1 MSGNVWEWTRSVYDE
16 YPYPVGGQALQQREY
31 LMASDSH
38 SRVLRGGSFA
48 HNNENNLRCALGLRP
63 LAQGQPPDYSPVSI
77 AIRSLTTDAE
87 IRAVEELQRLAW
99 RLPDVEIVPLH
110 VLVTAARNGGL
121 LLGAFD
127 GERLAGFVFGF
138 AGLTP
143 AGRLKHCSHMT
154 GVHPDYRDRNLG
166 YRLKLAQRAAVLA
179 QGIDLITW
187 TFDPLEARNGWLN
200 FHKLGAVCC
209 TYLRSVYGDMRD
221 GLNAGLPSDRLQ
233 VDWWIGSPRV
243 EQRLRGADGPPSSGS
258 PLPRRW
264 AGTDPTPC
272 APLLSTGER
281 EEGEVKE
288 GRTLITIP
296 VNFQAIKAAD
306 LSLAMQWRLAT
317 RQQFEAAFAQ
327 GLCIT
332 DLLRDGDDRRYLLE
346 SDP

>member
-138 AGLTP
+138 LGLTA
-143 AGRLKHCSHMT
+143 AGQLKHCSHMA

-166 YRLKLAQRAAVLA
+166 YRLKLAQRAHVLA

-200 FHKLGAVCC
+200 FHKLGAVCR

-233 VDWWIGSPRV
+233 VDWWIGSQRV
-243 EQRLRGADGPPSSGS
+243 EQRLRGDAPPPSVLSAWETA
-258 PLPRRW
+258 PRA
-264 AGTDPTPC
+264 AGEDR
-272 APLLSTGER
+272 A
-281 EEGEVKE
+281 
-288 GRTLITIP
+288 LITIP
-296 VNFQAIKAAD
+296 ANFQAIKAAD
-306 LSLAMQWRLAT
+306 LALAMQWRLAT
-317 RQQFEAAFAQ
+317 RQQFESAFAQ
-327 GLCIT
+327 GMAVVDVGREADQCC
-332 DLLRDGDDRRYLLE
+332 YLLDAGTAQNE
-346 SDP
+346 LQRSQRQ